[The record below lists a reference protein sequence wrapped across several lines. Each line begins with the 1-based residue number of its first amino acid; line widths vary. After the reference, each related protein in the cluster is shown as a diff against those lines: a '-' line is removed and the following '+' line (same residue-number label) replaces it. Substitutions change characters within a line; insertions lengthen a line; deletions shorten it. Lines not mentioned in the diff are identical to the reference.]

1 VFIKED
7 NKLRREPML
16 GQEIPN
22 YWTGQCFGCSKT
34 NSQGLGLRFWS
45 SEKGCL
51 TKCTIP
57 DYLCG
62 IDGLVHGGLITFLLD
77 EVAEWTMIGCLG
89 KMGVTRGI
97 SVQFLKPVRTN
108 TELIVEG
115 EIVKQ
120 DGKNII
126 LRSTMHSTDNVLLAE
141 AESSWVL
148 VSLSTIAKISN
159 VDELT
164 LQKFLAQYP

>member
-1 VFIKED
+1 MSQVTNHFKESGH
-7 NKLRREPML
+7 ML
-16 GQEIPN
+16 GREIPN

-34 NSQGLGLRFWS
+34 NIQGLGLRFWH
-45 SEKGCL
+45 SENGCL

-62 IDGLVHGGLITFLLD
+62 IDGLVHGGLITLLLD
-77 EVAEWTMIGCLG
+77 EVAQWTMIGRLG

-97 SVQFLKPVRTN
+97 SVRFLRPVPTN

-115 EIVKQ
+115 QIIKQ
-120 DGKNII
+120 GEKNVI
-126 LRSTMHSTDNVLLAE
+126 LRSTMHSTDDVLLAE
-141 AESSWVL
+141 AESNWLL

-159 VDELT
+159 VDEST
-164 LQKFLAQYP
+164 LQEFLARYP